1 MRFLYLILPTLL
13 FVSCKSEK
21 REFSSGATPNE
32 VPEAAAPAID
42 VKNVDSLVGQAL
54 EGVKP
59 ALEAAEI
66 DFRVVEEDGEPMA
79 VTMDFS
85 SERLNFKIKGG
96 VIIAVI
102 KG

>member
-1 MRFLYLILPTLL
+1 MGQTL
-13 FVSCKSEK
+13 
-21 REFSSGATPNE
+21 E
-32 VPEAAAPAID
+32 V
-42 VKNVDSLVGQAL
+42 VKT
-54 EGVKP
+54 

-85 SERLNFKIKGG
+85 SERLNFEIKGG
-96 VIIAVI
+96 VIIAVS